1 MDGYAGYEK
10 IPHVTLVG
18 CWAHARRG
26 FVEAL
31 AVLPKEERK
40 NGTSA
45 TAKGLAYCNRLFE
58 IERELKELSPE
69 ERKAERLARS
79 VPVLNE
85 FHAWLTKQSTIMLPK
100 SAFGKA
106 VTYCLNQWDKLQGY
120 LLDGRLEIDNN
131 RAERA
136 IKPFVIG
143 RKNWLFSN
151 TPRGAKTSAI
161 LYSIVETAKENG
173 LKPFDYITYLL
184 EQVPNLNLDEPGVL
198 DSLMPWAESL
208 PATFRT
214 PQKPG

>member
-1 MDGYAGYEK
+1 LMTRHRRQPPTFVLERLSLGVTTPGRCGRFDAYEFLSGFSGYLQVDGYAGYEK

-85 FHAWLTKQSTIMLPK
+85 FH
-100 SAFGKA
+100 
-106 VTYCLNQWDKLQGY
+106 
-120 LLDGRLEIDNN
+120 
-131 RAERA
+131 
-136 IKPFVIG
+136 
-143 RKNWLFSN
+143 
-151 TPRGAKTSAI
+151 
-161 LYSIVETAKENG
+161 
-173 LKPFDYITYLL
+173 
-184 EQVPNLNLDEPGVL
+184 
-198 DSLMPWAESL
+198 
-208 PATFRT
+208 
-214 PQKPG
+214 